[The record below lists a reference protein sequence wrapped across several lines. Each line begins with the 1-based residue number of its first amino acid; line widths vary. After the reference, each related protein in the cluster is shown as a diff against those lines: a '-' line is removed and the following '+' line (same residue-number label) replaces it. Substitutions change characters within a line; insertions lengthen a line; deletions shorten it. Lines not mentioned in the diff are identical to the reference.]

1 MSSRSENVEQAA
13 AAPVPPAAPPAAP
26 VAPPSNETQTR
37 LVDIPITSENVALN
51 VLIGFLSVAQKRGT
65 FLFDESGK
73 INECINVF
81 MKPNASVETSN

>member
-1 MSSRSENVEQAA
+1 MSSNDSVPKNVEQAA
-13 AAPVPPAAPPAAP
+13 AAPVPAAAP
-26 VAPPSNETQTR
+26 VAPSSNETQTR

>member
-1 MSSRSENVEQAA
+1 MSSKDSVPENDEQAV
-13 AAPVPPAAPPAAP
+13 AAPTRVDT
-26 VAPPSNETQTR
+26 PSNKNQAR

-81 MKPNASVETSN
+81 MKPTVPVETSNNQ